1 MSNKFKSAYDLA
13 RERFRALD
21 QRQSARAR
29 AQPLKQAVAKRNA
42 AVIPFTPKAIS
53 ILKPAPQNKWTIS
66 NFVREEFREA
76 QRKASHG

>member
-1 MSNKFKSAYDLA
+1 MSDKFKTAYAIA
-13 RERFRALD
+13 REKFRALD
-21 QRQSARAR
+21 RRNSARAK
-29 AQPLKQAVAKRNA
+29 AQPLKQAVSKRNA

-53 ILKPAPQNKWTIS
+53 ILKPAPQNKWTIT